1 MELRLLVKMI
11 AAIDDVKTTFFVC
24 AFAQEASTFRVPL
37 TAGSITSACH
47 VHKFSMPLEDTNPH
61 DHPPFIF
68 LSILVPIYCFFQIP
82 EQYLLNFMEVNIC
95 CSFWAKSKGGSVE
108 CLDYPLFWI
117 EAK

>member
-1 MELRLLVKMI
+1 
-11 AAIDDVKTTFFVC
+11 
-24 AFAQEASTFRVPL
+24 
-37 TAGSITSACH
+37 
-47 VHKFSMPLEDTNPH
+47 
-61 DHPPFIF
+61 
-68 LSILVPIYCFFQIP
+68 LVPIYCFFQIP